1 MSGCCSAE
9 FCVTS
14 HRFRVNGRDH
24 WVNFTA
30 AGTKWGCT
38 YQVGMQDISV
48 WKHVLC
54 SKATA

>member
-1 MSGCCSAE
+1 MSGCRSAE

-14 HRFRVNGRDH
+14 HRFRVNGEDR

-38 YQVGMQDISV
+38 YQVGMLEDDAWQPI
-48 WKHVLC
+48 LC
-54 SKATA
+54 SEAAA